1 MKFSY
6 EIQLT
11 LLQGKMRKPFL
22 RSLSLEIAC
31 IRELPEFEE
40 ELVCGPLF

>member
-1 MKFSY
+1 MESSY

-11 LLQGKMRKPFL
+11 LLQGKMRKLFL

-31 IRELPEFEE
+31 IRELPKVEE